1 MAFHFAK
8 LTLSNGKPVYV
19 NCDLVAAVYDFEL
32 NSDCA
37 LVEFAGDDDNYVR
50 VKESVETTMD
60 IICDAM
66 QE

>member
-19 NCDLVAAVYDFEL
+19 NGDLVAAVFQPNGYDT
-32 NSDCA
+32 
-37 LVEFAGDDDNYVR
+37 LVQFAGDDNNYVH
-50 VKESVETTMD
+50 VKETVEQVTD
-60 IICDAM
+60 IIYDAM

>member
-19 NCDLVAAVYDFEL
+19 NGDLVAAVFQPNDYDT
-32 NSDCA
+32 
-37 LVEFAGDDDNYVR
+37 LVQFAGDDNNYVY
-50 VKESVETTMD
+50 VKESVEKVSD
-60 IICDAM
+60 ILYDAM

>member
-19 NCDLVAAVYDFEL
+19 NGDLVAAVFQPNDYDT
-32 NSDCA
+32 
-37 LVEFAGDDDNYVR
+37 LVQFAGDDNNYVH
-50 VKESVETTMD
+50 VKESVEKVSD
-60 IICDAM
+60 VLYDAM